1 LVRRTVLFLA
11 FLLSFC
17 ALAPAQMSSSSVK
30 EITAWPKGTVNISDG
45 WRFQL
50 GDDPAYAKPDFD
62 DSHWRVVSLR
72 ARPPLA
78 GPGMRWYRF
87 HLKLPTARPPMGVR
101 LVAPKNG
108 YEVFLN
114 GKLAEGRIGPTLA
127 LYGPMSHSVLLP
139 DGVSDVVLA
148 VRCMDSPNLAV
159 QENAESLS
167 NVLIGPWPVVQVFTA
182 EHELGIF
189 AAEASSIAIDIAV
202 CFGGLAVLCLF
213 LVQRTRRE
221 YLWLSAYL
229 LILGLSDLGWCLG
242 SGLLPMWANAF
253 FADPLCFIV
262 PLLQV
267 EFTYAFAG
275 KRVGKGWRIY
285 EGVLVAFFFFGFFVN
300 WFGLIPGIYQALQA
314 LLFLPAAILVEA
326 LLIFWFR
333 RGHREAGWLV
343 FPSLFPCLGGALF
356 DGWYVV
362 SVVLRSHRVDFLV
375 PILQFQAGYLVFR
388 TQAIADLLFL
398 LAIGV
403 VLFRRHTK
411 LTQEQERSAAELQAA
426 REIQERL
433 VPMELP
439 EIEGCHVRA
448 AYVPAAEVGG
458 DFFQVLQHEDGST
471 LIAVGDVSGKGL
483 RAAMTGSL
491 TIGALRTLADEGMS
505 PAKLLRALNRQ
516 LVQAGQGGFVTL
528 LCARLSPDGVL
539 TLANA
544 GHLFPYRNGAEV
556 ALETGMPLGISMAV
570 DYAETALRLDVGDSI
585 TFLSDGVVEARRA
598 DGELFGF
605 ERTQA
610 ISGQSPE
617 EIADAA
623 QEFGQEDDITVL
635 NLTLVGVGVLA

>member
-1 LVRRTVLFLA
+1 LV
-11 FLLSFC
+11 
-17 ALAPAQMSSSSVK
+17 PAQVPSSSVK
-30 EITAWPKGTVNISDG
+30 EITAWPKGWVNINDG

-72 ARPPLA
+72 QGPALA
-78 GPGMRWYRF
+78 GPGVRWYRL
-87 HLKLPTARPPMGVR
+87 HLKLPTARPPMGLLLGV
-101 LVAPKNG
+101 PKNG

-114 GKLAEGRIGPTLA
+114 GKHAEGRIGPVVA
-127 LYGPMSHSVLLP
+127 LYPPASHSVQLP
-139 DGVSDVVLA
+139 DGISDVVLA
-148 VRCMDSPNLAV
+148 VRCMDSPFLAV
-159 QENAESLS
+159 MA
-167 NVLIGPWPVVQVFTA
+167 NVEALAGAAIGLWPVVQNLTA
-182 EHELGIF
+182 TNELRQF
-189 AAEASSIAIDIAV
+189 ARLASSMAMDIAV
-202 CFGGLAVLCLF
+202 CFGGLAVVGLY

-229 LILGLSDLGWCLG
+229 LILGLSDLGYCLALG
-242 SGLLPMWANAF
+242 FLPSSANAY

-267 EFTYAFAG
+267 EFTYAFVG

-285 EGVLVAFFFFGFFVN
+285 EGVLMAFFFTGFFVQ
-300 WFGLIPGIYQALQA
+300 WFGLIPRVYFAAQA
-314 LLFLPAAILVEA
+314 LLFLPAAILLEA
-326 LLIFWFR
+326 LLVVWFR
-333 RGHREAGWLV
+333 RGHREAGWLIL
-343 FPSLFPCLGGALF
+343 PSLFPCLGGALF
-356 DGWYVV
+356 DAWFVV
-362 SVVLRSHRVDFLV
+362 SGLLGSHRLDFLL
-375 PILQFQAGYLVFR
+375 PIIRFQVGYVIFR
-388 TQAIADLLFL
+388 TQAIAGLLFL
-398 LAIGV
+398 LAIGA

-426 REIQERL
+426 REIQNRL

-439 EIEGCHVRA
+439 EIEGCQMLA

-458 DFFQVLQHEDGST
+458 DFFQVLQHDDGSA

-483 RAAMTGSL
+483 RAAMTGAL

-528 LCARLSPDGVL
+528 LCARLSPDGAL

-544 GHLFPYRNGAEV
+544 GHLYPYRNGTEV
-556 ALETGMPLGISMAV
+556 ALDTGMPLGISMEV
-570 DYAETALRLDVGDSI
+570 DYAETTLQLQPDDSI

-610 ISGQSPE
+610 ISGRSPQ
-617 EIADAA
+617 EISDAA

-635 NLTLVGVGVLA
+635 KLTLAPVGVLA